1 LLLFQKRKNKKR
13 FTSVPKLKMK
23 MKTECKT
30 TTATTIN
37 FSTFFAFLFFSSNF
51 SYGKKLD
58 DEIRDLS
65 SHQPVT

>member
-1 LLLFQKRKNKKR
+1 
-13 FTSVPKLKMK
+13 MK

-58 DEIRDLS
+58 DEIRDVS